1 LVDTTS
7 PTWLEVQQWAEKTRR
22 QLVEHLI
29 AQEDNVV
36 RGRIQQLDEL
46 LTLPATQEREIR
58 RQASHKTETETYA
71 PY

>member
-7 PTWLEVQQWAEKTRR
+7 PTWIETQKWAEQERER
-22 QLVEHLI
+22 LIRHLI

-46 LTLPATQEREIR
+46 LALPTTQEREIR
-58 RQASHKTETETYA
+58 RKASKPTETETYA